1 MTIPEAKAI
10 GRTKTIK
17 ATLVPIGLFV
27 LLLLIQE
34 TEGDF
39 ANGILFFFSALFNKY
54 TVLLFLIVLGLTYL
68 FSGNAGKE
76 IILNKK
82 NIVLITLKYATVIAI
97 AVGFYAFVIGLTR
110 ERTMTRSDYEML
122 ENDTT
127 ALFIKSYISLL
138 LVWFWSTYRMK
149 LAAVKV
155 D

>member
-1 MTIPEAKAI
+1 MTITEAKAI

-17 ATLVPIGLFV
+17 ATLIPIGLFV

-39 ANGILFFFSALFNKY
+39 ANGILFFLSALLNKY

-76 IILNKK
+76 VILNKK
-82 NIVLITLKYATVIAI
+82 NIAITAFKYATLI
-97 AVGFYAFVIGLTR
+97 AVAVGLYALVIGLTR
-110 ERTMTRSDYEML
+110 EKNMTQSDFEML
-122 ENDTT
+122 KKGTIN
-127 ALFIKSYISLL
+127 LFIKSYISLL
-138 LVWFWSTYRMK
+138 LVWLWSTYRMK
-149 LAAVKV
+149 LVAAKI